1 GNAIPTF
8 ISYALERKFSKYPE
22 KFGTGVIEGVAGP
35 EATNNAAC
43 SGHFI
48 PLLSLGIP
56 ANPSTAILLGALMIL
71 GFQPGPLL
79 IESHPE
85 LFWGLVASMYTGNVM
100 LLVLN
105 LPLIGLWVRM
115 IKIPYSILS
124 VLIILFCE
132 IGAYSLNT
140 SMADVL
146 LMNLFG
152 LVGYMMKRYDFSAA
166 PLILA
171 FILGP
176 MLERSLRQSL
186 ILSHGSPAI
195 FFSRPISLTFLL
207 LAIALLIS
215 TLITGQRIGKKA
227 IDMEEV

>member
-1 GNAIPTF
+1 
-8 ISYALERKFSKYPE
+8 
-22 KFGTGVIEGVAGP
+22 
-35 EATNNAAC
+35 
-43 SGHFI
+43 
-48 PLLSLGIP
+48 
-56 ANPSTAILLGALMIL
+56 MIL

-115 IKIPYSILS
+115 LKVPYSILS

-140 SMADVL
+140 SMTDVL

-152 LVGYMMKRYDFSAA
+152 LVGYLMKRYDFSGA

-186 ILSHGSPAI
+186 ILSHGSPTI
-195 FFSRPISLTFLL
+195 FFLRPISLIFICF
-207 LAIALLIS
+207 AIALVGS
-215 TLITGQRIGKKA
+215 TLLAGRRLREKA
-227 IDMEEV
+227 IDIKEV

>member
-1 GNAIPTF
+1 LKAW
-8 ISYALERKFSKYPE
+8 PE
-22 KFGTGVIEGVAGP
+22 ES
-35 EATNNAAC
+35 TNNAAC
-43 SGHFI
+43 SGTFI

-56 ANPSTAILLGALMIL
+56 ANPSTAILLGALMII

-79 IESHPE
+79 IESHPDV
-85 LFWGLVASMYTGNVM
+85 FWGLVASMYMGNVM

-115 IKIPYSILS
+115 LKIPYSILS

-132 IGAYSLNT
+132 IGAYSINSSVT
-140 SMADVL
+140 DVL
-146 LMNLFG
+146 IMNLFG
-152 LVGYMMKRYDFSAA
+152 LVGYLMKRYDYSGA

-195 FFSRPISLTFLL
+195 FFSRPVSLAFLL
-207 LAIALLIS
+207 LAIALVIS
-215 TLITGQRIGKKA
+215 TLFTGRRIGKKA
-227 IDMEEV
+227 IDMEEA